1 MLEEEEAGAVA
12 LALAAAATDLVSDTA
27 DEEAIETDRLRA
39 VATAGVKVSA
49 SNAVVLVLVL
59 VLVVLVADLN
69 ARDCLGRSCGAELVN
84 AAFCCCLGSIF
95 GAEDGDGDGDA
106 MDRIDGVDLDCHAR
120 RTGRGSD

>member
-12 LALAAAATDLVSDTA
+12 LALAAAAATDLVSDTA

-49 SNAVVLVLVL
+49 SNAVVVA
-59 VLVVLVADLN
+59 VLVADLN

-95 GAEDGDGDGDA
+95 GAEDGDDDGNA